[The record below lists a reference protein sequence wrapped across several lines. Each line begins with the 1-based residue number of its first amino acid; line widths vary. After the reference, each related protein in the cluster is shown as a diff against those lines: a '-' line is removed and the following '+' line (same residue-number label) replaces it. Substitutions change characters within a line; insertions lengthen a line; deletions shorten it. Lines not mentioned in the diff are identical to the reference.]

1 MICPGKDPDRPYF
14 SSRYALVLGSRAR
27 SVAKGDP
34 GAILTRRKQRAR
46 TVRTTGMLDNNL
58 LVKKVSIGGF
68 VAVEGLV
75 SVISRT
81 EAYGGVFPRTGVHR
95 EDLGRGLPI
104 DSDQTLSIRRNGR
117 GG

>member
-1 MICPGKDPDRPYF
+1 LVFG
-14 SSRYALVLGSRAR
+14 SSAR

-34 GAILTRRKQRAR
+34 GAILTRRKQRAK

-68 VAVEGLV
+68 VGVEGLV
-75 SVISRT
+75 CFIST
-81 EAYGGVFPRTGVHR
+81 AEAYGGLFPRMGVHR

-104 DSDQTLSIRRNGR
+104 D
-117 GG
+117 